1 MDDIKREI
9 LNDLFRLINEIIDD
23 SIEDDV
29 LDKMEIYVDHMLEV
43 IASYESQQVSS
54 SSSPPLS
61 IPHQQQQINNRFFND
76 AYQGTSKI
84 FISEQK

>member
-1 MDDIKREI
+1 
-9 LNDLFRLINEIIDD
+9 
-23 SIEDDV
+23 
-29 LDKMEIYVDHMLEV
+29 MEIYVDHMLEV

-76 AYQGTSKI
+76 AYQGT
-84 FISEQK
+84 